1 MEECRRDVCVLLHK
15 KCLQMW
21 QFKTNTCLL
30 WEVSVGQ
37 ESGHDLAVSS
47 ARCLTW
53 LWSRCLV
60 ELVSAE
66 AGIGSGLPPS
76 SLRLLAEFISL
87 WF

>member
-1 MEECRRDVCVLLHK
+1 M
-15 KCLQMW
+15 
-21 QFKTNTCLL
+21 
-30 WEVSVGQ
+30 GQ

-53 LWSRCLV
+53 LWSRCLM

-76 SLRLLAEFISL
+76 SLRLLAEFTSL